1 MVAAPRGA
9 VTAALLLVFE
19 CLRLSIV
26 ARAEIEGMSPF
37 LQLLCCLLF
46 STGLA
51 ACRCSLLLSTV
62 LDTVLLFLCCA
73 CHCCVLFAAV
83 QLYTVQPPVL
93 WKPPARLPL
102 ISSGL
107 KLRGWLEV
115 MH

>member
-62 LDTVLLFLCCA
+62 LDTVL
-73 CHCCVLFAAV
+73 
-83 QLYTVQPPVL
+83 
-93 WKPPARLPL
+93 PL
-102 ISSGL
+102 EASSQASFDQFWVETT
-107 KLRGWLEV
+107 R
-115 MH
+115 MA